1 MFRAGMEAQ
10 RRAQQADARRSDDQ
24 PGGPSRRVP
33 QWLFLRHLFHDVI
46 LADEAGRAAS
56 GSSIKT
62 SMLKRVLYG
71 AAAALLFLYSILLI
85 VSYFGNRELENQAL
99 TAARNITGEGAGNGL
114 PAEDALRKLDALRQ
128 SLAQLTTYE
137 DNGAPLHLRW
147 GLYSGGAILPDVR
160 RIYYAKFSQLLFGS
174 TQAQLLAFLQ
184 RTPAA
189 PGPSDDFGFAYDTLK
204 SYLLTTA
211 EWKRSSDPSL
221 QAFLASRLQARWA
234 NGRDAEIGA
243 NRLDLARRQFDFY
256 ARDLRH
262 GNPYSSDLDA
272 AATDRARAYL
282 SKFSGVQRVYQ
293 FLLAEAAKK
302 SPSQSFNQKFPGTAD
317 AVSSTVEVAWAFTRD
332 GWKFMQDQIKR
343 QNFGGEQWVLGSY
356 QGQGVD
362 RAAMEKGILDLYS
375 HDYIEQWRAVLRR
388 SNVNRYGS
396 YQDASRKLTLLSG
409 SGAPLL
415 ALLWWTSQNTSVDVP
430 GVADKFR
437 AVQAVVPPSNAQQ
450 YIVQANQN
458 YNAGLMSL
466 QQAVDRA
473 ANKDPSGEQA
483 TRDSAQ
489 SARLGT
495 RQLTATFAPD
505 PDGHIEQR
513 TEELLLQ
520 PITYLEGLAGGD
532 LRAGGARFCAAF
544 NPLTNRFPFNPNAQ
558 AEVSLDELGS
568 ILRPQSGLL
577 WTFYESS
584 LKSVMPCAN
593 GECSAQGSTPLNPA
607 FVRFISQLMKFSRV
621 VYGDGAEANL
631 RYTLRPQPTD
641 QVDAFNVGVNN
652 EVAQLK
658 GGQAKQFVWPGS
670 GTRNFRLDLQLAGGS
685 PLGAQSYDGPWS
697 VFRFFADA
705 NRTSSAA
712 NGYTFAWVV
721 TSGRNQQPQMVKG
734 RPLTYE
740 FFVDTGGGPA
750 VFSKDFLSTL
760 KCVAPVTR

>member
-1 MFRAGMEAQ
+1 
-10 RRAQQADARRSDDQ
+10 
-24 PGGPSRRVP
+24 
-33 QWLFLRHLFHDVI
+33 
-46 LADEAGRAAS
+46 
-56 GSSIKT
+56 
-62 SMLKRVLYG
+62 
-71 AAAALLFLYSILLI
+71 
-85 VSYFGNRELENQAL
+85 
-99 TAARNITGEGAGNGL
+99 
-114 PAEDALRKLDALRQ
+114 
-128 SLAQLTTYE
+128 
-137 DNGAPLHLRW
+137 
-147 GLYSGGAILPDVR
+147 
-160 RIYYAKFSQLLFGS
+160 
-174 TQAQLLAFLQ
+174 
-184 RTPAA
+184 
-189 PGPSDDFGFAYDTLK
+189 
-204 SYLLTTA
+204 
-211 EWKRSSDPSL
+211 
-221 QAFLASRLQARWA
+221 
-234 NGRDAEIGA
+234 
-243 NRLDLARRQFDFY
+243 
-256 ARDLRH
+256 
-262 GNPYSSDLDA
+262 
-272 AATDRARAYL
+272 
-282 SKFSGVQRVYQ
+282 
-293 FLLAEAAKK
+293 
-302 SPSQSFNQKFPGTAD
+302 
-317 AVSSTVEVAWAFTRD
+317 
-332 GWKFMQDQIKR
+332 
-343 QNFGGEQWVLGSY
+343 
-356 QGQGVD
+356 
-362 RAAMEKGILDLYS
+362 
-375 HDYIEQWRAVLRR
+375 
-388 SNVNRYGS
+388 
-396 YQDASRKLTLLSG
+396 
-409 SGAPLL
+409 
-415 ALLWWTSQNTSVDVP
+415 
-430 GVADKFR
+430 
-437 AVQAVVPPSNAQQ
+437 VVPPSNAQQ